1 MNRHTAAEGRAP
13 GSERRISETMRAAKP
28 HGEGPPVAK
37 GVVLFVDDS
46 PDMLDL
52 YREGMTRRGYQV
64 HTASNA
70 DAALAFLAVDPV
82 DAVVTDLKLDGMSG
96 IDLCGRAVQVR
107 PDVPVLLITGSGSM
121 DAAVAAMRA
130 GAYDFITKPAELD
143 ALDLALSRAVQHRA
157 LREEVKRLRR
167 VVADGDGSRDA
178 LGESPEMR
186 SLHALVARVAP
197 VDASVVVTGETGTG
211 KEVVARLLHSQ
222 STRSNG
228 PFVAI
233 NCAALPA
240 QLLESELFGHE
251 RGAFTD
257 AKARRTGLFVQA
269 HGGTIFLDEIGALP
283 LELQPKLLRALE
295 ERVVRPVGGN
305 AEVAFDARLVAATN
319 EDLETAIEA
328 GRFREDLY
336 FRLNVIHIPLPPLR
350 VRGNDVLLLAQQFI
364 DRYASRLGKRVG
376 GLTSAAAEKLLAY
389 AWPGN
394 VRELQNCIERAVA
407 LTQYESLTV
416 DDLPEKVRSYE
427 SARLVVD
434 LDHPGEFV
442 PMAEIERRYVLR
454 VLAAV
459 SGNKAEAARILGLDR
474 KTLYRKLER
483 YGSGASVSE

>member
-1 MNRHTAAEGRAP
+1 
-13 GSERRISETMRAAKP
+13 
-28 HGEGPPVAK
+28 
-37 GVVLFVDDS
+37 
-46 PDMLDL
+46 
-52 YREGMTRRGYQV
+52 
-64 HTASNA
+64 
-70 DAALAFLAVDPV
+70 
-82 DAVVTDLKLDGMSG
+82 
-96 IDLCGRAVQVR
+96 
-107 PDVPVLLITGSGSM
+107 M